1 MNKKPILKS
10 DLIYNNL
17 TKIYLILI
25 LLGTFL
31 VRLIPSRNLAIAG
44 NDAYLHHDLVMRIS
58 EQGFGVISSS
68 PLSLMGLSSYGYPP
82 FYHII
87 GTLLYETFHSQLVF
101 FILPPILGVA
111 SVFVFYKLSQEL
123 FDNTNAELL
132 STLLFAFVPAFV
144 TRTSVFIPES
154 LGILL
159 FISIAYFLVKYIK
172 SVPGYENLDNFAL
185 KNMLKIFSGN
195 YKYLLYALLI
205 FVIYLFTHR
214 SWIFMALV
222 VLILVITFLI
232 PSFKKKPITFSIV
245 FILIGLGLLEF
256 VSIVARFQ
264 QEPVTI
270 LGFPKWLGVL
280 QLVLG
285 LYGIVLFL
293 KSKNSLYKFLA
304 LWAII
309 FMIIGTYSFR
319 FRDPYAAIPLT
330 LMAGYVFAYVL
341 LPKIN
346 RISLFKDYKLFNR
359 NFGAYLKVILLLIII
374 LIPVAQGAAIAYSNV
389 SQPTANELDAFKW
402 IENETPLN
410 ATILTTKDD
419 AYFLIGNTHRKDV
432 ALWKT
437 VYEGFMG
444 EAPSIE
450 ETVATQKDVDTM
462 LGTSQENEAYYLME
476 TYNVSYVYVSKAMY
490 DLPSSDGIITY
501 MPFDTH
507 FKTIFVSGDASVYQ
521 YIPNPTL
528 KSPPNE
534 LNSNST
540 NNAEYK
546 KSIEFIEEFWN
557 GYSYSENG
565 GNYLNESLLD
575 LEFGGI
581 YKGDYALNS
590 QIAILYNHMSQ
601 DSSAD
606 LNNRSQYL
614 VNWLNYKQMENGSFP
629 TSIPP
634 EEYTIATMETIYP
647 LMNVGNDTSNIQI
660 NENKTNIVNRG
671 LVFVDNMTGKDNINI
686 SNIKKPQNS
695 VLGPDYL
702 TMKTNAQVSG
712 MHPTGKEKIIANV
725 LKQQKA
731 DGSWTSQSYQNIEIL
746 KGLSLYYNSTQDKN
760 VLNSIKKGSKWLSE
774 NQNSEGMFTDD
785 GSTAIYGI
793 NHYAD
798 AVLVYYTA
806 GNKNSMEK
814 TLNYINNSN
823 LDTDIN
829 PLKSYLTLIS
839 DLSIIYGEDAA
850 IKFSN
855 RIL

>member
-1 MNKKPILKS
+1 
-10 DLIYNNL
+10 
-17 TKIYLILI
+17 
-25 LLGTFL
+25 
-31 VRLIPSRNLAIAG
+31 
-44 NDAYLHHDLVMRIS
+44 
-58 EQGFGVISSS
+58 
-68 PLSLMGLSSYGYPP
+68 
-82 FYHII
+82 
-87 GTLLYETFHSQLVF
+87 
-101 FILPPILGVA
+101 
-111 SVFVFYKLSQEL
+111 
-123 FDNTNAELL
+123 
-132 STLLFAFVPAFV
+132 
-144 TRTSVFIPES
+144 
-154 LGILL
+154 
-159 FISIAYFLVKYIK
+159 
-172 SVPGYENLDNFAL
+172 
-185 KNMLKIFSGN
+185 MLKIFSGN

-232 PSFKKKPITFSIV
+232 PSFKKKPLIFSIV

-346 RISLFKDYKLFNR
+346 RISIFKDYKLFNR

-565 GNYLNESLLD
+565 GNYLNDSLLD

-581 YKGDYALNS
+581 YKGNYALNS
-590 QIAILYNHMSQ
+590 QIAVLYNHMSQ
-601 DSSAD
+601 NSSAD

-647 LMNVGNDTSNIQI
+647 LMNVGNDTGNIQI

-671 LVFVDNMTGKDNINI
+671 LLFVDKMTGKDNINI

-695 VLGPDYL
+695 FLGPDYL

-746 KGLSLYYNSTQDKN
+746 KGLSLYYNSTQDQN

-785 GSTAIYGI
+785 GSTASYGI

-814 TLNYINNSN
+814 TLNYINNSS

>member
-185 KNMLKIFSGN
+185 KDMLKIFSGN

-285 LYGIVLFL
+285 LYGIVIFL

-534 LNSNST
+534 LISNST

-565 GNYLNESLLD
+565 GNYLNDSLLD

>member
-185 KNMLKIFSGN
+185 KDMLKIFSGN
-195 YKYLLYALLI
+195 YKYLIYALLI

-232 PSFKKKPITFSIV
+232 PSFKKKPLTFSIV

-285 LYGIVLFL
+285 LYGIVIFL

-534 LNSNST
+534 LISNST

-565 GNYLNESLLD
+565 GNYLNDSLLD

>member
-185 KNMLKIFSGN
+185 KDMLKIFSGN

-232 PSFKKKPITFSIV
+232 PSFKKKPLTFSIV

-346 RISLFKDYKLFNR
+346 RISIFKDYKLFNR

-565 GNYLNESLLD
+565 GNYLNDSLLD

-590 QIAILYNHMSQ
+590 QIAVLYNHMSQ
-601 DSSAD
+601 NSSAD

-746 KGLSLYYNSTQDKN
+746 KGLSLYYNSTQDQN

-785 GSTAIYGI
+785 GSTASYGI

>member
-1 MNKKPILKS
+1 MSTKSILNS
-10 DLIYNNL
+10 DLIYKNL

-123 FDNTNAELL
+123 FDNKNAELL

-185 KNMLKIFSGN
+185 RDILKIFSGN

-214 SWIFMALV
+214 GWIFMALV

-232 PSFKKKPITFSIV
+232 PSFKKKPFTFSIV

-293 KSKNSLYKFLA
+293 KSKNSLYNFLA

-346 RISLFKDYKLFNR
+346 GISTLKDYKLFNR
-359 NFGAYLKVILLLIII
+359 NFGANFKVILLLILI
-374 LIPVAQGAAIAYSNV
+374 LIPIAQGAAIAYSNV
-389 SQPTANELDAFKW
+389 SQPTANELEAFKW

-528 KSPPNE
+528 KSPSNE

-546 KSIEFIEEFWN
+546 KSIGFIEEFWN

-565 GNYLNESLLD
+565 GNYLNDSLLD

-590 QIAILYNHMSQ
+590 QIAVLYNYMSQ
-601 DSSAD
+601 NSSGD
-606 LNNRSQYL
+606 LNNRSHYL

-712 MHPTGKEKIIANV
+712 MHPSGKEKIIANV

-746 KGLSLYYNSTQDKN
+746 KGLSLYYNSTRDQN

-785 GSTAIYGI
+785 GSTASYGL

-814 TLNYINNSN
+814 TLNYINNSS

-839 DLSIIYGEDAA
+839 HLSIIYGEDAA

-855 RIL
+855 QIL

>member
-746 KGLSLYYNSTQDKN
+746 KGLSLYYNSSQDKN

>member
-1 MNKKPILKS
+1 MSKKSIINS

-31 VRLIPSRNLAIAG
+31 VRLIPSRNLTIAG

-87 GTLLYETFHSQLVF
+87 GTLLYEIFHSQLVF

-123 FDNTNAELL
+123 FEDEKAELL

-154 LGILL
+154 MGILL

-172 SVPGYENLDNFAL
+172 SVPGYENLDNFSL
-185 KNMLKIFSGN
+185 NGMFKIFSGN
-195 YKYLLYALLI
+195 YKYLLYALVI

-214 SWIFMALV
+214 GWVFMALV
-222 VLILVITFLI
+222 VLILIVTFLI
-232 PSFKKKPITFSIV
+232 SSFKKKPVTVSILLV
-245 FILIGLGLLEF
+245 LIGIGLLEF
-256 VSIVARFQ
+256 VSIAARFQ

-270 LGFPKWLGVL
+270 LGFPKWMGVL

-285 LYGIVLFL
+285 LYGIILFL

-304 LWAII
+304 LWAIA
-309 FMIIGTYSFR
+309 FMVIGTYSFR

-346 RISLFKDYKLFNR
+346 SLTIFKNYKLFNR
-359 NFGAYLKVILLLIII
+359 NFGGTLKTILLLIII
-374 LIPVAQGAAIAYSNV
+374 SIPVAQGAAIAYSDV
-389 SQPTANELDAFKW
+389 LQPTSNEMSAFKW

-437 VYEGFMG
+437 VYQGFMG
-444 EAPSIE
+444 EAPSIA
-450 ETVATQKDVDTM
+450 ETVATQRDVDTM
-462 LGTSQENEAYYLME
+462 LGTSQESETYYLLD
-476 TYNVSYVYVSKAMY
+476 TYNISYVYVSKAMY
-490 DLPSSDGIITY
+490 NLPSSDGIITY
-501 MPFDTH
+501 LPFDTH
-507 FKTIFVSGDASVYQ
+507 FKTNFVSGDASVYQ
-521 YIPNPTL
+521 YIANPTL
-528 KSPPNE
+528 NPPTNN
-534 LNSNST
+534 LNANST
-540 NNAEYK
+540 TNTEYGE
-546 KSIEFIEEFWN
+546 SIEFIEKFWN
-557 GYSYSENG
+557 GYAYSENG
-565 GNYLNESLLD
+565 GDYLKDPLLD

-581 YKGDYALNS
+581 YKGNYALNS
-590 QIAILYNHMSQ
+590 QIAVLYNYMSQ
-601 DSSAD
+601 NSSAD
-606 LNNRSQYL
+606 LNNRSDYL

-629 TSIPP
+629 ISIPP
-634 EEYTIATMETIYP
+634 EEYTVATMETIYP
-647 LMNVGNDTSNIQI
+647 LINVDNSTGNIYN
-660 NENKTNIVNRG
+660 NENKTNIISKG
-671 LVFVDNMTGKDNINI
+671 LVFVDNMTGKENINI
-686 SNIKKPQNS
+686 SNIQKPQNS

-712 MHPTGKEKIIANV
+712 MNPSGKEKIIANV
-725 LKQQKA
+725 LKQQKE

-746 KGLSLYYNSTQDKN
+746 KGLCLYYNSTKDQS

-774 NQNSEGMFTDD
+774 NQESEGMFKDD
-785 GSTAIYGI
+785 GSPTNYGI

-806 GNKNSMEK
+806 DNKNSMQK
-814 TLNYINNSN
+814 TLNYINHSN

-829 PLKSYLTLIS
+829 PLKSYLTLIF
-839 DLSIIYGEDAA
+839 DLSLIYDEDTA
-850 IKFSN
+850 IKMAN
-855 RIL
+855 QIL

>member
-1 MNKKPILKS
+1 MRKKSIINS
-10 DLIYNNL
+10 ELIHNNL

-44 NDAYLHHDLVMRIS
+44 NDAHLHHDLVMKIS

-87 GTLLYETFHSQLVF
+87 GTFLYETFHSQLIF

-123 FDNTNAELL
+123 FDNSNAELL

-185 KNMLKIFSGN
+185 RDMLKIFSGN

-205 FVIYLFTHR
+205 FIIYLFTHR
-214 SWIFMALV
+214 GWIFMALV
-222 VLILVITFLI
+222 VLILIITFLI
-232 PSFKKKPITFSIV
+232 PSFKKKPVTFSIIFV
-245 FILIGLGLLEF
+245 LIGLVLLEF

-280 QLVLG
+280 QLALG
-285 LYGIVLFL
+285 LYGIVIFL
-293 KSKNSLYKFLA
+293 KSKNSLHKFLA

-346 RISLFKDYKLFNR
+346 GLSIFKDYKLFKR
-359 NFGAYLKVILLLIII
+359 NFGSTLKTILLLILI
-374 LIPVAQGAAIAYSNV
+374 LIPVAQGAAIAYSDV
-389 SQPTANELDAFKW
+389 AQPTANEMSAFKL
-402 IENETPLN
+402 IQDETPLN

-444 EAPSIE
+444 EAPSIA

-521 YIPNPTL
+521 YISNPTL
-528 KSPPNE
+528 KSPGAE

-540 NNAEYK
+540 NNSEYN
-546 KSIEFIEEFWN
+546 KSIKFIEEFWN
-557 GYSYSENG
+557 GYAYSENG
-565 GNYLNESLLD
+565 GAYLEDSLLD

-581 YKGDYALNS
+581 YKGNYELNS
-590 QIAILYNHMSQ
+590 QIAVLYSHMSQ
-601 DSSAD
+601 SSSAD
-606 LNNRSQYL
+606 LNNRSEYL
-614 VNWLNYKQMENGSFP
+614 INWLNYKQMENGSFP

-647 LMNVGNDTSNIQI
+647 LMNVENKTGNIYNK
-660 NENKTNIVNRG
+660 ENKTNIISKG
-671 LVFVDNMTGKDNINI
+671 LVFVDNMTGKENINI
-686 SNIKKPQNS
+686 SNIQKPRNN

-702 TMKTNAQVSG
+702 TMKTNALVSG
-712 MHPTGKEKIIANV
+712 MNPSGKEKIIANV
-725 LKQQKA
+725 LKQQKE
-731 DGSWTSQSYQNIEIL
+731 DGSWTLQSYQNIEIL
-746 KGLSLYYNSTQDKN
+746 KGLCLYYDSTKDQN

-774 NQNSEGMFTDD
+774 NQNSEGMFKDD
-785 GSTAIYGI
+785 GDPTIYGI

-806 GNKNSMEK
+806 ENKNSMQK
-814 TLNYINNSN
+814 TLNYINHSN
-823 LDTDIN
+823 LDADIN

-839 DLSIIYGEDAA
+839 DLSLIYGEDTA
-850 IKFSN
+850 IKMAN
-855 RIL
+855 EIL

>member
-1 MNKKPILKS
+1 MSKKPILNS
-10 DLIYNNL
+10 DLIYKNL

-44 NDAYLHHDLVMRIS
+44 NDAHLHHDLVMRIS

-87 GTLLYETFHSQLVF
+87 GTFLYDTLHTQLIF
-101 FILPPILGVA
+101 FLLPPILGVA

-123 FDNTNAELL
+123 FDNRNAELL

-144 TRTSVFIPES
+144 TRSSVFIPES
-154 LGILL
+154 LGMLL
-159 FISIAYFLVKYIK
+159 FISMSYFLVKYIK
-172 SVPGYENLDNFAL
+172 SVPGYENLENFVL
-185 KNMLKIFSGN
+185 MDLLKIFNGN
-195 YKYLLYALLI
+195 YKYIFYTVLI
-205 FVIYLFTHR
+205 FAIYLFTHR

-222 VLILVITFLI
+222 VLILIITFLI
-232 PSFKKKPITFSIV
+232 PSFKKKPVTISIIFV
-245 FILIGLGLLEF
+245 LIGLGLLEF

-270 LGFPKWLGVL
+270 LGFPKWMGVL
-280 QLVLG
+280 QLILG
-285 LYGIVLFL
+285 LYGILIFI

-346 RISLFKDYKLFNR
+346 GISLFKNYKLFNR
-359 NFGAYLKVILLLIII
+359 NFGGHLKIILLLILI
-374 LIPVAQGAAIAYSNV
+374 LIPVAQGAAISYLDVA
-389 SQPTANELDAFKW
+389 QPTANELSAFKF
-402 IENETPLN
+402 IESETPLN
-410 ATILTTKDD
+410 ATILTTKED

-444 EAPSIE
+444 EAPSIA
-450 ETVATQKDVDTM
+450 ETGATQKDVDTM

-476 TYNVSYVYVSKAMY
+476 TYNVSYVYVSRAMY

-521 YIPNPTL
+521 FISNPTL
-528 KSPPNE
+528 KGPNTE
-534 LNSNST
+534 LNTNST
-540 NNAEYK
+540 SNAEYN
-546 KSIEFIEEFWN
+546 KSIKFIEKFWN

-565 GNYLNESLLD
+565 GTYLEDPLLD

-581 YKGDYALNS
+581 YKGNYNLNS
-590 QIAILYNHMSQ
+590 QIAVLYNYMSQ
-601 DSSAD
+601 NSSPD
-606 LNNRSQYL
+606 LDNRSEYL
-614 VNWLNYKQMENGSFP
+614 ISWLNYKQMENGSFP

-634 EEYTIATMETIYP
+634 EAYTIATMETIYP
-647 LMNVGNDTSNIQI
+647 LMNVNNTTGNIYS
-660 NENKTNIVNRG
+660 NENRTNIISNG
-671 LVFVDNMTGKDNINI
+671 LIFVDNMTGKDHINI
-686 SNIKKPQNS
+686 SNVKKPQS
-695 VLGPDYL
+695 SILGPDYL

-712 MHPTGKEKIIANV
+712 MSPSGKEEIIANV
-725 LKQQKA
+725 IEEQKM
-731 DGSWTSQSYQNIEIL
+731 DGSWTSQSYQNVEIL
-746 KGLSLYYNSTQDKN
+746 KGLCLYYEYTKDQN
-760 VLNSIKKGSKWLSE
+760 VLNSIKKGSKWLTE
-774 NQNSEGMFTDD
+774 NQNSDGKFKDD
-785 GSTAIYGI
+785 GITASYGI

-806 GNKNSMEK
+806 ENKNSMQK
-814 TLNYINNSN
+814 TLNYINNSS

-839 DLSIIYGEDAA
+839 HLSIIYGEDAA

-855 RIL
+855 QIL